1 MNVFYRVNQEP
12 PDPQVTDPE
21 VAKQEKE
28 FKIGS
33 IGLSDSTGILLAS
46 VVSVPMELML
56 CDAQVKRGKVLCR
69 TL

>member
-1 MNVFYRVNQEP
+1 
-12 PDPQVTDPE
+12 VTDAE

-33 IGLSDSTGILLAS
+33 IGFSDSSGILLAS
-46 VVSVPMELML
+46 LLAVPMELML
-56 CDAQVKRGKVLCR
+56 CDAQVSRGKALCR